1 MLSKQ
6 VLQVVKMDSLFGLC
20 IIPIVPSLGRVAAAG
35 FFFCGK
41 KFVYDFLRTEEDAKL
56 SSYFF

>member
-1 MLSKQ
+1 MLRKQ

-35 FFFCGK
+35 FFSAEKSLF
-41 KFVYDFLRTEEDAKL
+41 TI
-56 SSYFF
+56 S